1 MTDYYAEEARKEL
14 ERRLHESQVLA
25 EAWGKVERKRTKSG
39 EPCKILSKN
48 YENANFGAPYS
59 ATEKRMSVCVR
70 DEQGHYFDDELYLTR
85 TVYNNTEEA
94 EEYKKQGRLIERGA
108 YLHPC
113 IELNCDEID
122 NEIAERIAYFKRT
135 ADSLTQVLDNWEE
148 VAGRVVEL
156 RKEAEEFLKAQPACA
171 YYALRNI
178 LREQRS

>member
-25 EAWGKVERKRTKSG
+25 DAWSKVERKRTKSG
-39 EPCKILSKN
+39 EPFKILSKN
-48 YENANFGAPYS
+48 YENATFGAPYN
-59 ATEKRMSVCVR
+59 ATEKRMSVCAR

-85 TVYNNTEEA
+85 TVYSNTQEA

-122 NEIAERIAYFKRT
+122 EQIAKRMEYYDKLIADLDKVL
-135 ADSLTQVLDNWEE
+135 ADWEQVAGKLIELREQAEQVL
-148 VAGRVVEL
+148 
-156 RKEAEEFLKAQPACA
+156 KEQPSCA

-178 LREQRS
+178 VREQRS